1 MLACLLP
8 NYDCCG
14 IPVFEHIELFYVPE
28 HFSSKSMHNC
38 ILDTQSMLCA
48 QKKNYT
54 ILYCVLYLH
63 LRKVACH
70 FFLSDFFFF
79 NVSLAVVA
87 LSSFTDLT

>member
-14 IPVFEHIELFYVPE
+14 IPVFEHIQLFYVPE

-48 QKKNYT
+48 QKKIT
-54 ILYCVLYLH
+54 QFVLCIVFAFEEGCLS
-63 LRKVACH
+63 
-70 FFLSDFFFF
+70 FFSVRLFFF
-79 NVSLAVVA
+79 
-87 LSSFTDLT
+87 